1 MATITSSVVYYL
13 TAAILMLVDA
23 QTAAPCGQLCD
34 ACGSPLEPLDRFCPA
49 CGSPHEVATT
59 AALVAAAPVAA
70 EQGAASQIAPHPIA
84 SLSNAPDAVATK
96 QATGPALEAADDLS
110 ASKFFRCQKCAAE
123 VRTEPDQRSYVCPFC
138 DSTYVVEFRPEETGR
153 QRPEFIIGFGV
164 TPEAAQEKF
173 HAWFRDNGWFRP
185 GDLVMNAVV
194 EKMRGVYLPFW
205 SFTML
210 AQSDWAANVGEY
222 WYRTETYTE
231 RDEKG
236 NTVTRTRQVQET
248 EWWPL
253 AGRHHSYQRGYLVS
267 ASRGLS
273 QSDADSIQ
281 PYQLP
286 ALRRYEPYFLAGW
299 LCEEY
304 SVGRGEALQ
313 KCEQVFYERESQ
325 QVAQFLPGNTH
336 SNLEVRTHFSRIS
349 SDLIL
354 LPVYVLSYHYHGK
367 LYRFVMN
374 GQTGRFVG
382 NKPVSWTRVLVA
394 VGLAAAAVAMAIGA
408 VGLISSLLK

>member
-1 MATITSSVVYYL
+1 
-13 TAAILMLVDA
+13 MLVDA
-23 QTAAPCGQLCD
+23 ETAAPGGQLCD

-70 EQGAASQIAPHPIA
+70 EQGASPRIASQPNAP
-84 SLSNAPDAVATK
+84 LSNAPLSNAPPSNALPSSALPSNTAS
-96 QATGPALEAADDLS
+96 QANGPALEAADDLS

-164 TPEAAQEKF
+164 TSEAAHERF

-281 PYQLP
+281 PFQLP

-304 SVGRGEALQ
+304 SVVRDEALR
-313 KCEQVFYERESQ
+313 KCQQVFYDRESQ

-336 SNLEVRTHFSRIS
+336 SNLEVRTQFSRIS

-394 VGLAAAAVAMAIGA
+394 VGLAAAAVALAIGA
-408 VGLISSLLK
+408 AGLISSLLK